1 MMSYKTTGNSA
12 RVALVVVPVLFL
24 AGCAPMDWVKDKVGA
39 GKPATSTR
47 ATGSLDDGSKILASL
62 DGKAIVTEKS
72 FNQAFDRILDENP
85 QLKQMLPMI
94 PNIKGQF
101 LKGMVSQEVVN
112 KYIADNNIDSSAEYQ
127 QEFEQAASSMRS
139 ALNTKYFT
147 QKFPMN
153 VSDSDVQKF
162 YDEHKQDIPELLI
175 SGGGVKASGISAK
188 TEAEAKQIAAAAQ
201 GKNLEQYA
209 TTANK
214 KENFKDFGSVT
225 DKSTGID
232 TGLKV
237 KIMAIKKF
245 PAVEVLK
252 ATDGTFWVVSAASA
266 QQAQYQPFDK
276 IKNELKGYLENKN
289 RGDKINSEIERL
301 SKEYKLVIIED
312 EAKAD
317 TEKEAGPRVAQA
329 ETEEDAPSAARVA

>member
-1 MMSYKTTGNSA
+1 MMSHKTTGNSA
-12 RVALVVVPVLFL
+12 RLALVLPVLFL
-24 AGCAPMDWVKDKVGA
+24 AGCAPLEWVKGKTGA
-39 GKPATSTR
+39 SNSSVSSSATE
-47 ATGSLDDGSKILASL
+47 SLNDGSKVLATL
-62 DGKAIVTEKS
+62 DGKAIVTQNS
-72 FNQAFDRILDENP
+72 FDQAFDRILDENP

-112 KYIADNNIDSSAEYQ
+112 KYIADNGLDSSAEYQ
-127 QEFEQAASSMRS
+127 AELDQAIRSMKS

-147 QKFPMN
+147 QKFPVN
-153 VSDSDVQKF
+153 VSDSEVQKF

-201 GKNLEQYA
+201 GKNLAQYA

-214 KENFKDFGSVT
+214 KANFKDFGTVT

-237 KIMAIKKF
+237 KIMALKKF

-252 ATDGTFWVVSAASA
+252 ATDGTFWVVSAAGA
-266 QQAQYQPFDK
+266 QDAQYQPFDK

-289 RGDKINSEIERL
+289 RGDKITGEIDRL
-301 SKEYKLVIIED
+301 SKEYKLVIVED
-312 EAKAD
+312 EPAD
-317 TEKEAGPRVAQA
+317 AADKEAGPRVAQLDL
-329 ETEEDAPSAARVA
+329 EEDAPSAARVA

>member
-12 RVALVVVPVLFL
+12 RMALVVVPILFL
-24 AGCAPMDWVKDKVGA
+24 AGCAPIEWVKNKMGA
-39 GKPATSTR
+39 GNPSANNTTE
-47 ATGSLDDGSKILASL
+47 SLDDGSKVLATL
-62 DGKAIVTEKS
+62 DGKVIVTETS

-112 KYIADNNIDSSAEYQ
+112 KYVTDNGIDTSAEYQ
-127 QEFEQAASSMRS
+127 QEFEQAVRSMKS

-147 QKFPMN
+147 QKFPVN
-153 VSDSDVQKF
+153 VSDSEVQKF
-162 YDEHKQDIPELLI
+162 YDEHKQDIPELLV
-175 SGGGVKASGISAK
+175 SAGGVKASGISAK

-201 GKNLEQYA
+201 GKNLAQYA
-209 TTANK
+209 GTANK
-214 KENFKDFGSVT
+214 KANFRDFGSVT

-237 KIMAIKKF
+237 KIMALKKF

-252 ATDGTFWVVSAASA
+252 ATDGTFWVVSATGA
-266 QQAQYQPFDK
+266 QEAQYQPFEK

-289 RGDKINSEIERL
+289 RGDKITSEIERL
-301 SKEYKLVIIED
+301 SKEYKLVIVED

-317 TEKEAGPRVAQA
+317 ADKEAGPRVAQA
-329 ETEEDAPSAARVA
+329 STEEDAPSAARVA